1 MFGTVADVRKALV
14 TVFIFGQALFVFG
27 QEQENKLADRL
38 LRPNMTLSNADQ
50 TKHFYSERGQ
60 TTSSSAR
67 VKTFDTREDTQPK
80 QFPERRSFFARV
92 FGTHSLQHSAAKA
105 DLSTRSDTAANVRS
119 VNPPDSRLP
128 RQSADQSRLVASRD
142 YAVTHPFVERGK
154 SQKFLNQQN
163 PPLTVDQVRELLN
176 RNK

>member
-1 MFGTVADVRKALV
+1 MPFRLRAPVICAQRCAETGQFACQCSCVFGTVADVRKALV

-80 QFPERRSFFARV
+80 QFPERRSFFA
-92 FGTHSLQHSAAKA
+92 
-105 DLSTRSDTAANVRS
+105 
-119 VNPPDSRLP
+119 
-128 RQSADQSRLVASRD
+128 
-142 YAVTHPFVERGK
+142 
-154 SQKFLNQQN
+154 
-163 PPLTVDQVRELLN
+163 
-176 RNK
+176 